1 MPPRIPRHAIALPNL
16 PRTSVRLKTPSI
28 CLFCSQGPISRPRL
42 SRQSQTHES
51 QPRLRSNL
59 TTEATTISSD
69 ATSSLNPR
77 TELQD
82 SLRDLQKHAGRFV
95 NLSRLQLALHGL
107 QQSPGD
113 EAIRIAILGLADG
126 GESLQRA
133 KELLRL
139 LLADPLKTEEEWER
153 ILLEDKQGGK
163 PLLLRV
169 GYDAQEGN
177 TGGHL
182 VRELYT
188 SSPSFKGHKLEI
200 LVLEMDPPVDGGQEA
215 FMESV
220 LVPSMEIPTSNTGRY
235 TPVTTPVHKCLIV
248 GNGIVG
254 ATSLAR
260 FPIDVD
266 RDIVGATANI
276 QSLVNKEA
284 SLPFQVIDIST
295 GADALGSFR
304 ESVENA
310 LIYEK
315 EWFASG
321 LPEIVEWIKTGTGP
335 TEAEMK
341 EPLRKLITSLLS
353 RTSAAIEE
361 EQVAKL
367 NVALLDKVSSS
378 DLQSLRKALSKWA
391 ENAHTELRDELD
403 IAFDGNRW
411 RKLSWWKLFWRVDDV
426 SMIASDILH
435 SRFLTDADKEIIF
448 LSGRIAQVQ
457 GPKNIVDDPNWA
469 YKPTQRMKREHKLG
483 YEPPPPNLKALVNP
497 RDFVIREKAEKPWPT
512 HIPLT
517 RSYLSLETVPA
528 LQALAQ
534 KLVLQT
540 LTTSS
545 LTSAVA
551 GLMYVSTLSTSLYE
565 AGAVAALG
573 LVWSLRR
580 MQGKWE
586 AARRFWEG
594 EVREEGRKAVR
605 GVEVAISEALVEE
618 SVTVEV
624 DQEVEKAR
632 EVLERAED
640 ALGRCK

>member
-1 MPPRIPRHAIALPNL
+1 M
-16 PRTSVRLKTPSI
+16 
-28 CLFCSQGPISRPRL
+28 
-42 SRQSQTHES
+42 
-51 QPRLRSNL
+51 
-59 TTEATTISSD
+59 
-69 ATSSLNPR
+69 
-77 TELQD
+77 
-82 SLRDLQKHAGRFV
+82 

-113 EAIRIAILGLADG
+113 EAIRIAVLGLADG

-133 KELLRL
+133 KELVRL
-139 LLADPLKTEEEWER
+139 LLADPLNTEEEWER
-153 ILLEDKQGGK
+153 ILLQDKQGGK

-169 GYDAQEGN
+169 GYDAQEGT

-188 SSPSFKGHKLEI
+188 SSPSFNGHKLEI

-235 TPVTTPVHKCLIV
+235 TPVTTPVHKCLVV
-248 GNGIVG
+248 GEGIMG
-254 ATSLAR
+254 ATSLTK

-284 SLPFQVIDIST
+284 SLPFQVIDITT
-295 GADALGSFR
+295 GNDALGLFR
-304 ESVENA
+304 ESVGNA

-353 RTSAAIEE
+353 RTSAAIQE
-361 EQVAKL
+361 EQAAKL
-367 NVALLDKVSSS
+367 NAALQDKVSAS
-378 DLQSLRKALSKWA
+378 DLQSLRQGLSKWA
-391 ENAHTELRDELD
+391 ENAHTELRDQLD

-457 GPKNIVDDPNWA
+457 APKHTADDPNWA
-469 YKPTQRMKREHKLG
+469 YKPTLRTKQEHKLG

-497 RDFVIREKAEKPWPT
+497 RDFVIRKKVEKPWPT
-512 HIPLT
+512 HIPVT

-528 LQALAQ
+528 LQALGQ

-540 LTTSS
+540 LTTTS

-551 GLMYVSTLSTSLYE
+551 GLMYVSTISTSLYE

-586 AARRFWEG
+586 AARGFWEG

-605 GVEVAISEALVEE
+605 GVEVAVLEALAEQSTSTIEGDEE
-618 SVTVEV
+618 I
-624 DQEVEKAR
+624 EKAR
-632 EVLERAED
+632 EVLDRADD
-640 ALGRCK
+640 ALKRCK